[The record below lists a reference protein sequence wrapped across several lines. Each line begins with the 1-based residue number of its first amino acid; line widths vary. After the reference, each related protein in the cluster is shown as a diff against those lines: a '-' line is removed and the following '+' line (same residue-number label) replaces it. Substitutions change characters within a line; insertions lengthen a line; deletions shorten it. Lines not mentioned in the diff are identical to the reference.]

1 MGPDEIG
8 NKIVEDI
15 VNENNKEV
23 YLVAGLINATGKV
36 LHWRTRSEIKLGDY
50 AIVENMNGYDLVKVI
65 GIVKTTKKDAGK
77 FSNTKYENMKN
88 AILGIN
94 ANIIEDNNIEQA

>member
-1 MGPDEIG
+1 MRPDEIG

-36 LHWRTRSEIKLGDY
+36 LHWRTRAEIKLGDY
-50 AIVENMNGYDLVKVI
+50 AIVENMNDYDLVKIVGTVI
-65 GIVKTTKKDAGK
+65 TTEKYIKHISNSVITKKVVK
-77 FSNTKYENMKN
+77 
-88 AILGIN
+88 ILKRNEVRG
-94 ANIIEDNNIEQA
+94 D

>member
-1 MGPDEIG
+1 MYPDIIG
-8 NKIVEDI
+8 NETIENFENKN
-15 VNENNKEV
+15 NEEV
-23 YLVAGLINATGKV
+23 YLIAGLINATGKV
-36 LHWRTRSEIKLGDY
+36 LYWRTKSEIKLGDY
-50 AIVENMNGYDLVKVI
+50 AIVENINGYDLVKVI